1 MILLN
6 DRLLILCLLENFGVL
21 KMTKEIDDCYQR
33 ENSRNGNLKPLLSRL
48 SQILT
53 SIPDKAR
60 LKAPPLL
67 SSQYPFSL
75 CTQTLVPSL

>member
-1 MILLN
+1 
-6 DRLLILCLLENFGVL
+6 
-21 KMTKEIDDCYQR
+21 MTKEIGDYYQGDS
-33 ENSRNGNLKPLLSRL
+33 SRNGNLKPLLSRL

-67 SSQYPFSL
+67 SSQYPFL
-75 CTQTLVPSL
+75 CAHRL